1 LHNIPANSMSGRSP
15 DSHLAWKSES
25 SATATDYLE
34 GQAQFDRWLAE
45 VKREAR

>member
-1 LHNIPANSMSGRSP
+1 MRGRSP

-34 GQAQFDRWLAE
+34 GQAQFDVSQIL
-45 VKREAR
+45 